1 MVSVVPEGLVVGFT
15 LLRAFELQ
23 VRLLFGIVQVFRFE
37 VGDIDLYLVTSR
49 VRDLVDGRRRRD
61 DFRENL
67 AAASS
72 MGEDEGFAIGPAL
85 ESSAEGSFADSYY
98 VVDAVKLE
106 IVEVVDPF
114 SSAQRNSD
122 GGHASSLVRGL
133 HSCNPV
139 AHTI

>member
-1 MVSVVPEGLVVGFT
+1 MS
-15 LLRAFELQ
+15 R
-23 VRLLFGIVQVFRFE
+23 
-37 VGDIDLYLVTSR
+37 VGDR
-49 VRDLVDGRRRRD
+49 EEGRRRRND
-61 DFRENL
+61 LDENR

-72 MGEDEGFAIGPAL
+72 PGEDEGFVIGPAL

-98 VVDAVKLE
+98 VVDAVELE

-122 GGHASSLVRGL
+122 GGHASSLARGL

-139 AHTI
+139 THTI